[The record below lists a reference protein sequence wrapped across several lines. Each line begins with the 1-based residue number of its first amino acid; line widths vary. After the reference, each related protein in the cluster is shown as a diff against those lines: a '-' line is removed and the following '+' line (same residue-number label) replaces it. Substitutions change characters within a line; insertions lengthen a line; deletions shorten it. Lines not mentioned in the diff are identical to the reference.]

1 MLAGLVVGPA
11 RRAAGNDVRRLAKRV
26 TPIVVF
32 QNAWSKEIFFRCL
45 FFYIILNEFLCNPRI
60 SAQLSLAKA
69 VIAFLYI
76 WASWLWMS
84 IGFHPG
90 WNSLAGQALCFRRAA
105 LSLIRQLFNRF
116 GAFICWT
123 NSLSSWI
130 QRFYSVFALASSLT
144 FSLRQIKCKGSL

>member
-60 SAQLSLAKA
+60 SAQLSLDKA
-69 VIAFLYI
+69 VIAFLYN
-76 WASWLWMS
+76 ASQLAVDVHWLSPWME
-84 IGFHPG
+84 FPG
-90 WNSLAGQALCFRRAA
+90 WSGLMF
-105 LSLIRQLFNRF
+105 
-116 GAFICWT
+116 
-123 NSLSSWI
+123 
-130 QRFYSVFALASSLT
+130 
-144 FSLRQIKCKGSL
+144 